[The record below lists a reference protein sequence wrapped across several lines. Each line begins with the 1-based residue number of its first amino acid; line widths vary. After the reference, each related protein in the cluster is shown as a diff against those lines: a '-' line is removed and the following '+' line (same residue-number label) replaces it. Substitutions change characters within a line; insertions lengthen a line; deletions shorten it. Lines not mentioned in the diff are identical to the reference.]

1 MQDADI
7 TDGNAFLNEVE
18 VDLNMLHTLV
28 LNGIGGEVDGANVVT
43 VDESAHW
50 QWSMVL
56 LEELPE
62 PTSSGHAVGHG
73 VILSL
78 DTQSGDNIL
87 ALGGPGNEVVAE
99 EHNIA

>member
-1 MQDADI
+1 
-7 TDGNAFLNEVE
+7 
-18 VDLNMLHTLV
+18 
-28 LNGIGGEVDGANVVT
+28 
-43 VDESAHW
+43 
-50 QWSMVL
+50 MVL